1 MRQQY
6 LTVKAWRVA
15 NPEKYREYQRAYMAK
30 RRGKVAPVVQP
41 AAAPAVKPEPV
52 PAPSSINA
60 PAVPV
65 AVVSVPAEVA
75 PVAVKTPAE
84 TAAEKMTRLLAA
96 GRATVQKSPVVEPEP
111 EPEPEPGAPYYG
123 MTRREWKRIGPD
135 RWQGWQ
141 SRHGLSFADESEH
154 GEWLEGMPA
163 RPLDLPLCGARVR
176 VKVAVSGGK
185 SARCCPQI
193 SLDK

>member
-1 MRQQY
+1 M
-6 LTVKAWRVA
+6 AW
-15 NPEKYREYQRAYMAK
+15 QRAKAK
-30 RRGKVAPVVQP
+30 AGP
-41 AAAPAVKPEPV
+41 AVAPAVKPEPV

-65 AVVSVPAEVA
+65 PVVSVPAEVA
-75 PVAVKTPAE
+75 PVAVKAPAE

-96 GRATVQKSPVVEPEP
+96 GRATVQKSSVVGPEP
-111 EPEPEPGAPYYG
+111 EPELGAPYYG

-141 SRHGLSFADESEH
+141 SRHGLSFADESEY

-163 RPLDLPLCGARVR
+163 
-176 VKVAVSGGK
+176 
-185 SARCCPQI
+185 
-193 SLDK
+193 